1 MRVYHFIGEMSL
13 NFKLNLQIHN
23 QLRNIVYD
31 DVDECADDWKEYYD
45 SYEDAF
51 DAYENYYD

>member
-1 MRVYHFIGEMSL
+1 MSL

-31 DVDECADDWKEYYD
+31 DVDEYADDWEEYYD